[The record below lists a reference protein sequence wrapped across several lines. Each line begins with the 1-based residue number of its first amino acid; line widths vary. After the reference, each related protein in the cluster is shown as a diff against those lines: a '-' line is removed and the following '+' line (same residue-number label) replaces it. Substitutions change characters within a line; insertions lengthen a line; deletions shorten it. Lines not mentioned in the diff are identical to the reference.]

1 MASDLNTSLKKYLA
15 NLGKN
20 EEAAVELTRSI
31 KSWVVQNGE
40 IIKERIES
48 QIDETAVR
56 MGFAKSSEIENLN
69 ARIAEL
75 ENRLK
80 GVSAVKKDS
89 TSKPKKPVTKKS
101 ATSKKVTKSS
111 KASAAIKSTKK
122 KVSK

>member
-1 MASDLNTSLKKYLA
+1 MASDLNTILKKYLA

-56 MGFAKSSEIENLN
+56 MGFEKSSEIENLN

>member
-1 MASDLNTSLKKYLA
+1 MASDLNTLLKKYLA

-20 EEAAVELTRSI
+20 EEAAVELTRII
-31 KSWVVQNGE
+31 KSWVLQNGE
-40 IIKERIES
+40 IVKERIES

-80 GVSAVKKDS
+80 GVSGLKKDS
-89 TSKPKKPVTKKS
+89 TSKPKKPGNKKS
-101 ATSKKVTKSS
+101 AAPKKVSKSS
-111 KASAAIKSTKK
+111 KASAAIRSTKK

>member
-1 MASDLNTSLKKYLA
+1 MASDLNTILKKYLA

-40 IIKERIES
+40 IVKERIES

-56 MGFAKSSEIENLN
+56 MGFANSSEIESLN
-69 ARIAEL
+69 TRIAEL

-80 GVSAVKKDS
+80 GVSGVKKDS

-101 ATSKKVTKSS
+101 ATSKKVSKAS

>member
-1 MASDLNTSLKKYLA
+1 MASDLNTILKKYLA

-20 EEAAVELTRSI
+20 EEAAVKLTRSI

>member
-1 MASDLNTSLKKYLA
+1 MASDLNTILKKYLA

-40 IIKERIES
+40 IVKERIES

-80 GVSAVKKDS
+80 GASGVRKES
-89 TSKPKKPVTKKS
+89 TSKAKKPGIKKS
-101 ATSKKVTKSS
+101 AAPKKVSKSS

>member
-1 MASDLNTSLKKYLA
+1 MASDLNTILKKYLA

-80 GVSAVKKDS
+80 GFSAVKKDS

>member
-1 MASDLNTSLKKYLA
+1 MASDLNTILRKYLA

-20 EEAAVELTRSI
+20 EEAAVELTRNI
-31 KSWVVQNGE
+31 RSWVVQNSE
-40 IIKERIES
+40 IVKERIES

-56 MGFAKSSEIENLN
+56 MGFAKTSEIENLN

-80 GVSAVKKDS
+80 SVSGVKKES
-89 TSKPKKPVTKKS
+89 TSKPKKPAIKKS
-101 ATSKKVTKSS
+101 AAPKKVSKSS

>member
-1 MASDLNTSLKKYLA
+1 MASDLNTILKKYLA

-40 IIKERIES
+40 IVRERIES

-80 GVSAVKKDS
+80 GVSGVKKD
-89 TSKPKKPVTKKS
+89 
-101 ATSKKVTKSS
+101 
-111 KASAAIKSTKK
+111 
-122 KVSK
+122 

>member
-1 MASDLNTSLKKYLA
+1 MASNLNTILKKYLA

-40 IIKERIES
+40 IVRERIES
-48 QIDETAVR
+48 QIDETVVR

-69 ARIAEL
+69 ARIVEL

-80 GVSAVKKDS
+80 SVSGEKKER
-89 TSKPKKPVTKKS
+89 TSKRKKPVTKKS
-101 ATSKKVTKSS
+101 AAPKKVSKSS
-111 KASAAIKSTKK
+111 KTSAAIKSTKK

>member
-1 MASDLNTSLKKYLA
+1 MASDLNTILKKYLA

-40 IIKERIES
+40 IVKERIES
-48 QIDETAVR
+48 QIDETGVR

-80 GVSAVKKDS
+80 GVSGVKKES
-89 TSKPKKPVTKKS
+89 TSKPKKPGIKKS
-101 ATSKKVTKSS
+101 AAPKKVSKSS
-111 KASAAIKSTKK
+111 KASASIKSTKK

>member
-1 MASDLNTSLKKYLA
+1 MASDLNTILKKYLA

-40 IIKERIES
+40 IVKERIES

-80 GVSAVKKDS
+80 GVSGVKKDS
-89 TSKPKKPVTKKS
+89 TSKHKKPGIKKS
-101 ATSKKVTKSS
+101 AAPKKVSKSS

>member
-1 MASDLNTSLKKYLA
+1 MASDLNTILKKYLA

-40 IIKERIES
+40 IVRERIES
-48 QIDETAVR
+48 QIDETVVR

-69 ARIAEL
+69 ARIVEL

-80 GVSAVKKDS
+80 SVSGEKKER
-89 TSKPKKPVTKKS
+89 TSKRQKPVTKKS
-101 ATSKKVTKSS
+101 AAPKKVSKSS
-111 KASAAIKSTKK
+111 KTSAAIKSTKK